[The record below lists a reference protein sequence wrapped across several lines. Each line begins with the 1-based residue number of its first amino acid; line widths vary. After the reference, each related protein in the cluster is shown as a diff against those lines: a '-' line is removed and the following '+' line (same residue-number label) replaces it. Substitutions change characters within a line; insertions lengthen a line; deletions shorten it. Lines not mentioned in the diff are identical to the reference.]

1 MILAELRLSQI
12 TLDPRC
18 QSRVEFME
26 DYAEELAEH
35 LRAGG
40 QLPPGVA
47 FRMWPG
53 APYILADGHHTRR
66 AHELAG
72 RKTMQVNVKVGDI
85 RDAILYAAGCNARH
99 GKRPTPADVRRAVLI
114 LLEDDE
120 WGQWS
125 ASEIARRVGC
135 GRSTVG
141 RLKEALSCEV
151 DGMEENGT
159 VKARRGGTTYRM
171 TPFRGM
177 APDQQRAAVEAATE
191 DCRPAWR
198 TASRD
203 GLEQAERNLAAEGE
217 AVATVLPH
225 VHEAL
230 TELRRIEKAEAEA
243 KKRARAQAR
252 A

>member
-1 MILAELRLSQI
+1 MILVELRLSQI

-66 AHELAG
+66 AHELAK

-141 RLKEALSCEV
+141 RLKDALSCEV
-151 DGMEENGT
+151 DGMNGEPRGT

-177 APDQQRAAVEAATE
+177 SPDQQRAAVDAATE
-191 DCRPAWR
+191 DCRPGWR
-198 TASRD
+198 RELRD
-203 GLEQAERNLAAEGE
+203 SLETAERVGTALGESHAGVLGHVRAGLA
-217 AVATVLPH
+217 
-225 VHEAL
+225 
-230 TELRRIEKAEAEA
+230 ELRRVE
-243 KKRARAQAR
+243 RAG
-252 A
+252 